1 MNSSEMFNR
10 EKKAARLAA
19 VLFEC
24 GATSEDVLTATP
36 PMWEVCAHAATQKLW
51 KDTGVKETVYPPH
64 SQATVYAV
72 VEHLNRLYLDGAAE
86 PKSAQQ
92 EADEAAA
99 ADEKAE
105 GEWLDKQM
113 LETGNERT
121 PRI

>member
-1 MNSSEMFNR
+1 MTTSEMLNR

-24 GATSEDVLTATP
+24 GATAEDVLTATP

-72 VEHLNRLYLDGAAE
+72 VEHLNRLYLDGSAE
-86 PKSAQQ
+86 SKPAQQ

-99 ADEKAE
+99 AD
-105 GEWLDKQM
+105 DKSEAQWEDRQM
-113 LETGNERT
+113 LETENERT